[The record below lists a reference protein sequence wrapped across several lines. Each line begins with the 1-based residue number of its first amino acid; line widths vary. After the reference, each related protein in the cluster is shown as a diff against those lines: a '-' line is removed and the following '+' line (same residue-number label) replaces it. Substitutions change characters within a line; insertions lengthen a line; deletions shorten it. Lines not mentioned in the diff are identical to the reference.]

1 VKGKPQETLDD
12 SGSLATSG
20 AEIIVASER
29 ILEHEKTADV
39 MTIDYTS
46 ERTSG
51 RHQIVSG
58 QATGPRTEL
67 GKGRSSRNALKHGI
81 FSKAILLKEES
92 RAEFELLRTDLWEA
106 LQPVGRLEEL
116 LVDKLASLS
125 WRYRRFLLAETG
137 EIRRQV
143 LEWSEE
149 RNREKD
155 QIADSLR
162 DDVSLIHRIH
172 DSDVLK
178 RCLELLAELREG
190 IKTKGFSQKHDIS
203 ILEKIY
209 GPAGYSPAR
218 LQSEYSVWFDTAQAS
233 EEERLREGYAAPEDC
248 KVNVLEEIDAEIR
261 RLKTSHKRRKSSE
274 SERADIDLLRRNVPE
289 SEWLDRVLRY
299 EASLER
305 AFDRTLS
312 QLERMQRLRL
322 GQPVAR
328 LDVSISG

>member
-1 VKGKPQETLDD
+1 MKEKLHEGIDVVGSPVMSGTELNISGRHVGESEKIAEIITLDD
-12 SGSLATSG
+12 KSESGNG
-20 AEIIVASER
+20 
-29 ILEHEKTADV
+29 
-39 MTIDYTS
+39 
-46 ERTSG
+46 G
-51 RHQIVSG
+51 RQIAVR

-67 GKGRSSRNALKHGI
+67 GKERSSRNAIKHGI
-81 FSKAILLKEES
+81 FSKAILLKGES
-92 RAEFELLRTDLWEA
+92 RAEFDSLRTDLWEA
-106 LQPVGRLEEL
+106 VQPVGRFEEL

-137 EIRRQV
+137 EIRRQF
-143 LEWSEE
+143 LEWSED
-149 RNREKD
+149 RIKEKD

-162 DDVSLIHRIH
+162 DEYDLRSNLH

-190 IKTKGFSQKHDIS
+190 IKTTGFSQKRDTG

-209 GPAGYSPAR
+209 GANAHSPAR
-218 LQSEYSVWFDTAQAS
+218 LESEYSAYFNTAQTS
-233 EEERLREGYAAPEDC
+233 EEERLREGYANPEVC
-248 KVNVLEEIDAEIR
+248 KSSMLYVIDAEIR
-261 RLKTSHKRRKSSE
+261 RLKTSHNSE

-312 QLERMQRLRL
+312 QLERLQRLRL

-328 LDVSISG
+328 LDVSVSG